1 VRLIPQQFSED
12 TPPGEKDVFNLFAQ
26 SNNNWVVFHSID
38 IAPFSG
44 QQYRIRRREI
54 DFVAVIPE
62 IGILCIEVKSHR
74 NITFDGFCWRPD
86 SIKTSPFS
94 QSSGASAT
102 FFKALKNH
110 WPEAK
115 KIPVVSC
122 CVFPNANFEL
132 MQNIQVHNCELM
144 DARTYRSLNDAD
156 AFTQKL
162 KEMATASITNASNL
176 FAMSKPL
183 SSREVSRIVKVCQ
196 PFSTVKQTPREEID
210 FLESKNEVLLIEQQK
225 VVLQLFKLNSRLLVN
240 GGAGT
245 GKTLLSIMLAKELN
259 LSNLKIGVFCFNKL
273 IGDWLKSRLVG
284 NDNKCVVGSIN
295 SALISH
301 CKINIPRNPDQLF
314 WSSVPLQIID
324 FFNNTPTQKFDVL
337 IVDEAQDILGNDDWF
352 NCLEHMLEG
361 GLQGGKYLF
370 LGDFEN
376 QLLFNKK
383 NLQTNLELL
392 ELEYTPTK
400 WLLSEN
406 CRNYEEVGE
415 NAIRLAGMM
424 ESPYSNYLKKQKP
437 NVSLYEINTY
447 NEPLDQLDEI
457 SLIIKDLKK
466 EGYKPNEITLL
477 SFKPLKQSTIKI
489 GDFLG
494 GSKAQRSEIDTEDLV
509 LESIYNYKGMENK
522 IIIYFD
528 IEVSNTEVCRD
539 LMYTG
544 ITRAT
549 DAIRLSVNERSKQI
563 LVNWL
568 MSY

>member
-1 VRLIPQQFSED
+1 MRLIPQRFSED

-26 SNNNWVVFHSID
+26 SNSNWVVFHSID

-54 DFVAVIPE
+54 DFIAVIPE
-62 IGILCIEVKSHR
+62 VGILCIEVKSHR
-74 NITFDGFCWRPD
+74 HITYDGICWRPD
-86 SIKTSPFS
+86 SIKISPFS

-102 FFKALKNH
+102 FFKALQNY

-122 CVFPNANFEL
+122 CIFPNANFEL
-132 MQNIQVHNCELM
+132 MPNIQVHNSELM
-144 DARTYRSLNDAD
+144 DARMFSSLKNVGE
-156 AFTQKL
+156 FTQRL
-162 KEMATASITNASNL
+162 KDMAIASISNASNL
-176 FAMSKPL
+176 FEMSKPL
-183 SSREVSRIVKVCQ
+183 SGREVSRLVKICQ
-196 PFSTVKQTPREEID
+196 PFSTVKQTPREEIE
-210 FLESKNEVLLIEQQK
+210 FLESTNEILLIEQQE
-225 VVLQLFKLNSRLLVN
+225 VVLQLFKLNSRVLVN

-245 GKTLLSIMLAKELN
+245 GKTLLSIMLAKELSR
-259 LSNLKIGVFCFNKL
+259 SNLKVGVLCFNNL
-273 IGDWLKSRLVG
+273 VGNWLKSRLIG
-284 NDNKCVVGSIN
+284 QDDNCVVGSIN
-295 SALISH
+295 STLIGH
-301 CKINIPRNPDQLF
+301 CKINIPPNPAEVF
-314 WSSVPLQIID
+314 WSSVPLQVIE
-324 FFNNTPTQKFDVL
+324 FFNNNPSEKFDVL
-337 IVDEAQDILGNDDWF
+337 IIDEAQDILGNDDWL

-361 GLQGGKYLF
+361 GLLGGKYLF

-383 NLQTNLELL
+383 NLQTNLEIL

-437 NVSLYEINTY
+437 SISLYEISTFND
-447 NEPLDQLDEI
+447 PLKQSDEI
-457 SLIIKDLKK
+457 SLIITDLIK
-466 EGYKPNEITLL
+466 EGYKPSEITLL
-477 SFKPLKQSTIKI
+477 SFKPLKQSSIKV

-494 GSKAQRSEIDTEDLV
+494 DTKTKRSEIDSNGLV

-549 DAIRLSVNERSKQI
+549 DAVRLFVNERSKQI